1 MAMAAG
7 NALYP
12 GSLDKLAR
20 MRWRLAEHDFTRF
33 AEAEGGAREELP
45 L

>member
-1 MAMAAG
+1 MKGTINHRATKEKAQVAD

-20 MRWRLAEHDFTRF
+20 MRR
-33 AEAEGGAREELP
+33 
-45 L
+45 